1 MPTPES
7 TTFMEQNNN
16 EQIPAKFK
24 VIKALLDFIRA
35 MRTAPSIEPNEALE
49 WVTLEQEFTQR
60 SNEIQI
66 IH

>member
-1 MPTPES
+1 MPTSES
-7 TTFMEQNNN
+7 NQESN

-35 MRTAPSIEPNEALE
+35 MRTAPSIEPDEAME

-60 SNEIQI
+60 SNEIAI
-66 IH
+66 IP